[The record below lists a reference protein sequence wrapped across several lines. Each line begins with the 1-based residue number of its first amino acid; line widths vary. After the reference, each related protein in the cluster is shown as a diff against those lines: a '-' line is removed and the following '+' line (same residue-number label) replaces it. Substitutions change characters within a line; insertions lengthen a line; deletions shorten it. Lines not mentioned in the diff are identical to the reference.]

1 MLIGFLTVISILN
14 FLLLLLVLIALN
26 DGFDF
31 TNKNINSRNKLLE
44 VLVNQFDNVVTKY
57 KMMVKSINADK

>member
-1 MLIGFLTVISILN
+1 MNITKFNNIKGNRFKCAFEIECIIS
-14 FLLLLLVLIALN
+14 
-26 DGFDF
+26 
-31 TNKNINSRNKLLE
+31 NKNINSRNKLLE